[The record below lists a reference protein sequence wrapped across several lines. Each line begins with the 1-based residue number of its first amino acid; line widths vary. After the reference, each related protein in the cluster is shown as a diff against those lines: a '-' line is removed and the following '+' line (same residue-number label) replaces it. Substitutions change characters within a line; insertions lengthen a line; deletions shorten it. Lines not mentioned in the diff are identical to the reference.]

1 MFSDD
6 QKISAVTMTELAR
19 GVSAVVGRV
28 VAGER
33 VIVTRHGLPAAVIL
47 SIVDGRDVVIA
58 GSEAIAL
65 LRREAREQL
74 EAGQTVPLTPW
85 R

>member
-19 GVSAVVGRV
+19 GASAVVGRV

-33 VIVTRHGLPAAVIL
+33 VIVTRHGLPAVVL
-47 SIVDGRDVVIA
+47 VSIADGRDVLLA
-58 GSEAIAL
+58 GSQAFAL

-74 EAGQTVPLTPW
+74 EAGQTVPLAPW

>member
-6 QKISAVTMTELAR
+6 QKISAVTVTELAR

-33 VIVTRHGLPAAVIL
+33 VIVTRHGLPAVVL
-47 SIVDGRDVVIA
+47 VSIADGRDVLLA
-58 GSEAIAL
+58 GSQAFAL

-74 EAGQTVPLTPW
+74 EADQTIPLAPW

>member
-1 MFSDD
+1 VFSDD

-33 VIVTRHGLPAAVIL
+33 VIVTRHGLPAVVL
-47 SIVDGRDVVIA
+47 VSIADGRDVLLA
-58 GSEAIAL
+58 GSQLFAL

-74 EAGQTVPLTPW
+74 ETGQAIPLAPW